1 MPAVTARRTARRHPL
16 PPVLAAL
23 LVLPSCGGGGGGSP
37 TAPSTP
43 LPEPGS
49 TVSVVVFHDDNA
61 NGRLDANEGSRIPGV
76 RVTIGA
82 RSGTS
87 DGAGR
92 ATVSSI
98 PAGTQAVAV
107 DASTLPPFFQVSP
120 SLPPVTVPATG
131 ETAVPL
137 TQPIGNNNPRTY
149 LTYGD
154 SISLGVGS
162 TDGTGYRR
170 RLEDRLRAHFG
181 GALILDESRDANATE
196 RGERLIDGTL
206 GFHKPAYIVIELGTN
221 DWQDPLCQAS
231 TAACPVLPHLRG
243 MVRRTKARNT
253 LPIVCTIPAIN
264 PAVNDDRNRWAE
276 SINAEIRAMAS
287 QEGGVLVADIYAA
300 MRRRADLPQL
310 YADGGDVHPNDAGY
324 EVIAEALFEAIAHGR
339 VE

>member
-1 MPAVTARRTARRHPL
+1 MFAVTPGRTARLRPL
-16 PPVLAAL
+16 PTVLLAVAL
-23 LVLPSCGGGGGGSP
+23 LPSCGGGGGGVP

-49 TVSVVVFHDDNA
+49 PVPVVVFHDDNG
-61 NGRLDANEGSRIPGV
+61 NGVLDASEGSRIPGV
-76 RVTIGA
+76 RLTIGGRA
-82 RSGTS
+82 GTT

-92 ATVSSI
+92 ATI
-98 PAGTQAVAV
+98 NAPTGTQSMAV
-107 DASTLPPFFQVSP
+107 DPASLPPFFQAP
-120 SLPPVTVPATG
+120 PTLPPVTVPATG

-137 TQPIGNNNPRTY
+137 TQPIGTNNPRKW

-162 TDGTGYRR
+162 SDGKGYRR

-181 GALILDESRDANATE
+181 GALIVDESRDANATE

-206 GFHKPAYIVIELGTN
+206 GFHKPAYIIIELGTN

-276 SINAEIRAMAS
+276 SINGEIRAMAA